1 MKKYFILFTSL
12 LFLTLGFSQK
22 KKNSADDLKSS
33 DLSGLKFRSVGPA
46 FMSGRIADIA
56 INPENENEWYVAVGS
71 GGVWKTVNSGTTWS
85 PITDNESFYSTGCIT
100 IDPHNTS
107 KIWLGTGENV
117 GGRHVG
123 IGHGVYVSHNGGKNW
138 KSMGLK
144 ASEHISKIIVSPK
157 DSEVVF
163 VASQGPLWS
172 SGGERGLYKTNDGGK
187 TWKNVLSVNE
197 WTGVTDVVIN
207 EQNPNIL
214 YAATWQ
220 RHRNVASYMGG
231 GPGTSIY
238 KSTDHGNTWIEI
250 KNGLP
255 NSNLG
260 KIGLAIS
267 PFDSTIVYAAVET
280 DRRNGAVYKTTNSG
294 GNWKKM
300 SDTVSGATGPHY
312 YQELVASPHVFD
324 KIYLMDT
331 KVQVSENGGK
341 DFYVMNESDKHV
353 DNHSLTFKMSD
364 PNYLLIGTDGGVY
377 ESFDDTNSWKF
388 VANLPLTQFY
398 KLAVDDAYPFYNI
411 FGGTQDNNT
420 QGGPSRTFKTSGI
433 TNSDWFVLLGG
444 DGHQPATEPGNPNIV
459 YAQSQQGNIHR
470 IDRTNGEATFIK
482 PQNDLNEPYERFN
495 WDAPILVSPHD
506 PETIFFG
513 SQRVWVSNNR
523 GDEWKSISGDLT
535 LDQERFEL
543 PIMGKV
549 QSWDNPWDVYAM
561 STYNTITSLSQSPVD
576 EKIIYAGT
584 DDGIIQYTRDFGQNW
599 SKVSVEKLP
608 GVPKGSFVNDIKAD
622 LFDPNTV
629 YVLLD
634 NHKFGDYK
642 PYVYKSNDGGKN
654 WKNISEGIP
663 DGFLCWRLVQ
673 DHVDKNLMFLGTEY
687 GIYVSVNG
695 GNKWVKFSSGLP
707 TISIRD
713 LAIQKREN
721 DLIAATFGRG
731 FYVLDDYSSLR
742 FISANSLKDNLVF
755 TPRKALQ
762 YNPIRPGSS
771 SQGSNTYYAKNP
783 AYGAVFTFYMSD
795 EILTKKQNRLKV
807 EKDLEKTNSDIPFP
821 GWEELDE
828 ELNEKSPLTI
838 IEIYDSENSFVE
850 RLTFPYKKGFNRV
863 SWDLSKKIRT
873 HISSGSSRFYSPSIR
888 VSPGKYSFNI
898 YTFYD
903 GQVNKIGS
911 KFFDVERIRSGVLD
925 NPNKDKIE
933 EYVIEIENTYND
945 FSVINSK
952 FNKIKETNKSILT
965 LISRTKDYQSFVDLY
980 NSIQNN
986 INKIDVF
993 ISGNKSKKD
1002 VREKDIETISDRLSV
1017 AVRGFNS
1024 SYGPTKMHIMS
1035 LSKAKSL
1042 ILEYNDMVEDLSK
1055 DIDKLK
1061 NQLES
1066 ATELL
1071 ILD

>member
-1 MKKYFILFTSL
+1 M
-12 LFLTLGFSQK
+12 
-22 KKNSADDLKSS
+22 
-33 DLSGLKFRSVGPA
+33 
-46 FMSGRIADIA
+46 
-56 INPENENEWYVAVGS
+56 
-71 GGVWKTVNSGTTWS
+71 
-85 PITDNESFYSTGCIT
+85 
-100 IDPHNTS
+100 
-107 KIWLGTGENV
+107 
-117 GGRHVG
+117 
-123 IGHGVYVSHNGGKNW
+123 
-138 KSMGLK
+138 
-144 ASEHISKIIVSPK
+144 
-157 DSEVVF
+157 
-163 VASQGPLWS
+163 
-172 SGGERGLYKTNDGGK
+172 
-187 TWKNVLSVNE
+187 
-197 WTGVTDVVIN
+197 
-207 EQNPNIL
+207 
-214 YAATWQ
+214 
-220 RHRNVASYMGG
+220 
-231 GPGTSIY
+231 
-238 KSTDHGNTWIEI
+238 
-250 KNGLP
+250 
-255 NSNLG
+255 
-260 KIGLAIS
+260 
-267 PFDSTIVYAAVET
+267 
-280 DRRNGAVYKTTNSG
+280 
-294 GNWKKM
+294 
-300 SDTVSGATGPHY
+300 
-312 YQELVASPHVFD
+312 
-324 KIYLMDT
+324 
-331 KVQVSENGGK
+331 
-341 DFYVMNESDKHV
+341 
-353 DNHSLTFKMSD
+353 
-364 PNYLLIGTDGGVY
+364 
-377 ESFDDTNSWKF
+377 
-388 VANLPLTQFY
+388 
-398 KLAVDDAYPFYNI
+398 
-411 FGGTQDNNT
+411 
-420 QGGPSRTFKTSGI
+420 
-433 TNSDWFVLLGG
+433 
-444 DGHQPATEPGNPNIV
+444 
-459 YAQSQQGNIHR
+459 
-470 IDRTNGEATFIK
+470 
-482 PQNDLNEPYERFN
+482 
-495 WDAPILVSPHD
+495 VSPHD
-506 PETIFFG
+506 SETIFFG

-523 GDEWKSISGDLT
+523 GDEWKAISADLT

-576 EKIIYAGT
+576 ENIIYAGT

-599 SKVSVEKLP
+599 TKVGVEKLP

-654 WKNISEGIP
+654 WKNITEGIP

-783 AYGAVFTFYMSD
+783 DYGAIFTFYMSD

-873 HISSGSSRFYSPSIR
+873 HVSSGSSRFYSPSIR
-888 VSPGKYSFNI
+888 VSPGKYSFNV

-965 LISRTKDYQSFVDLY
+965 LISRTNNFQGSVDLY
-980 NSIQNN
+980 NNIQNN
-986 INKIDVF
+986 INKVDVF
-993 ISGNKSKKD
+993 VSGNKSKKD
-1002 VREKDIETISDRLSV
+1002 VREKDVETISDRLSV

>member
-1 MKKYFILFTSL
+1 MKKYFILFISL
-12 LFLTLGFSQK
+12 LFLTFGFSQK
-22 KKNSADDLKSS
+22 KKNSTDDLKSS

-85 PITDNESFYSTGCIT
+85 PITDNETFYSTGCIT

-123 IGHGVYVSHNGGKNW
+123 IGHGVYVSDNGGKNW

-187 TWKNVLSVNE
+187 TWNNVLSVNE

-238 KSTDHGNTWIEI
+238 KSTDYGNTWIEI

-294 GNWKKM
+294 GSWKKM

-341 DFYVMNESDKHV
+341 DFYVMNEIDKHV

-599 SKVSVEKLP
+599 SKVSVEELS

-654 WKNISEGIP
+654 WKNISEGVP

-742 FISANSLKDNLVF
+742 FISVNSLKDNLVF

-762 YNPIRPGSS
+762 YNPVRPGSS

-783 AYGAVFTFYMSD
+783 DYGATFTFYMSD
-795 EILTKKQNRLKV
+795 EISTKKQNRLKF
-807 EKDLEKTNSDIPFP
+807 EKDLEKTNSNIPFP
-821 GWEELDE
+821 GWKELDE

-838 IEIYDSENSFVE
+838 IEIYDSENFFVE

-873 HISSGSSRFYSPSIR
+873 HVSSGSSRFYSPSIR
-888 VSPGKYSFNI
+888 VSPGKYSFNV
-898 YTFYD
+898 YTLYD

-911 KFFDVERIRSGVLD
+911 KFFDVERIRSGLLD

-986 INKIDVF
+986 IIKIDVF

-1002 VREKDIETISDRLSV
+1002 VREKDIETISDRLGV
-1017 AVRGFNS
+1017 AVSGFNS

-1042 ILEYNDMVEDLSK
+1042 ILEYNDMVQDLSK

>member
-1 MKKYFILFTSL
+1 
-12 LFLTLGFSQK
+12 
-22 KKNSADDLKSS
+22 
-33 DLSGLKFRSVGPA
+33 
-46 FMSGRIADIA
+46 
-56 INPENENEWYVAVGS
+56 
-71 GGVWKTVNSGTTWS
+71 
-85 PITDNESFYSTGCIT
+85 
-100 IDPHNTS
+100 
-107 KIWLGTGENV
+107 
-117 GGRHVG
+117 
-123 IGHGVYVSHNGGKNW
+123 
-138 KSMGLK
+138 
-144 ASEHISKIIVSPK
+144 
-157 DSEVVF
+157 
-163 VASQGPLWS
+163 
-172 SGGERGLYKTNDGGK
+172 
-187 TWKNVLSVNE
+187 
-197 WTGVTDVVIN
+197 
-207 EQNPNIL
+207 
-214 YAATWQ
+214 
-220 RHRNVASYMGG
+220 
-231 GPGTSIY
+231 
-238 KSTDHGNTWIEI
+238 
-250 KNGLP
+250 
-255 NSNLG
+255 
-260 KIGLAIS
+260 
-267 PFDSTIVYAAVET
+267 
-280 DRRNGAVYKTTNSG
+280 
-294 GNWKKM
+294 M

-388 VANLPLTQFY
+388 VGNLPLTQFY

-506 PETIFFG
+506 SETIFFG

-523 GDEWKSISGDLT
+523 GDEWKAISADLT

-576 EKIIYAGT
+576 ENIIYAGT

-599 SKVSVEKLP
+599 TKVDVEKLP

-654 WKNISEGIP
+654 WKNITEGIP

-687 GIYVSVNG
+687 GIYISVNG

-783 AYGAVFTFYMSD
+783 DYGAIFTFYMSD

-873 HISSGSSRFYSPSIR
+873 HVSSGSSRFYSPSIR
-888 VSPGKYSFNI
+888 VSPGKYSFNV

-911 KFFDVERIRSGVLD
+911 KFFDVERIRSGVLG

-965 LISRTKDYQSFVDLY
+965 LISRTNNFQGSVDSY
-980 NSIQNN
+980 NNIQNN
-986 INKIDVF
+986 INKVDVF
-993 ISGNKSKKD
+993 VSGNKSKKD
-1002 VREKDIETISDRLSV
+1002 VREKDVETISDRLSV

>member
-1 MKKYFILFTSL
+1 M
-12 LFLTLGFSQK
+12 
-22 KKNSADDLKSS
+22 
-33 DLSGLKFRSVGPA
+33 
-46 FMSGRIADIA
+46 
-56 INPENENEWYVAVGS
+56 
-71 GGVWKTVNSGTTWS
+71 
-85 PITDNESFYSTGCIT
+85 CI
-100 IDPHNTS
+100 
-107 KIWLGTGENV
+107 
-117 GGRHVG
+117 R
-123 IGHGVYVSHNGGKNW
+123 
-138 KSMGLK
+138 
-144 ASEHISKIIVSPK
+144 
-157 DSEVVF
+157 DS
-163 VASQGPLWS
+163 
-172 SGGERGLYKTNDGGK
+172 
-187 TWKNVLSVNE
+187 
-197 WTGVTDVVIN
+197 
-207 EQNPNIL
+207 
-214 YAATWQ
+214 
-220 RHRNVASYMGG
+220 
-231 GPGTSIY
+231 
-238 KSTDHGNTWIEI
+238 
-250 KNGLP
+250 
-255 NSNLG
+255 
-260 KIGLAIS
+260 
-267 PFDSTIVYAAVET
+267 
-280 DRRNGAVYKTTNSG
+280 
-294 GNWKKM
+294 
-300 SDTVSGATGPHY
+300 
-312 YQELVASPHVFD
+312 
-324 KIYLMDT
+324 
-331 KVQVSENGGK
+331 
-341 DFYVMNESDKHV
+341 
-353 DNHSLTFKMSD
+353 
-364 PNYLLIGTDGGVY
+364 
-377 ESFDDTNSWKF
+377 
-388 VANLPLTQFY
+388 
-398 KLAVDDAYPFYNI
+398 YNI

-654 WKNISEGIP
+654 WKNITEGIP

-695 GNKWVKFSSGLP
+695 GNQWFKFSSGLP

-795 EILTKKQNRLKV
+795 EILTKIQNRLKV
-807 EKDLEKTNSDIPFP
+807 EIDLEKTNSNIPFA